1 MENTNELQ
9 NSNTNENMETT
20 NEVTIDVNVDEVK
33 VDDVNVDEV
42 KVDDVNVDEV
52 KVETND
58 VSDTAI
64 TSEIPTIEV
73 VIIEEV
79 STVVPTIEVAI
90 TEEVSSEDTATE
102 ETATE
107 TVRVKKEPF
116 NPMANYKDMPINKE
130 ALAEQNKLFDVIKA
144 EVEKLIE
151 SNNISEDFKSARK
164 SIIELK
170 EKILALFLI
179 SKVEKD
185 LLIDKLQESFL
196 ILNSK
201 QDELKKGLDEV
212 YSKNLEGFKVI
223 YDEVIEFVK
232 NVKEFKLGR
241 EKLIDLQKQLKTA
254 QLKRDIKD
262 KLFAEIQEF
271 FEGLNKKQEE
281 FREKFNKESSENL
294 DKILPRISVVL
305 NEVKEA
311 VIFKDA
317 RQKLIDLQ
325 NELKGVRVLREKKD
339 ELFGQIR
346 EAFNELNVR
355 QDEERKSFDAEA
367 DKNYEQIKPAVDEAV
382 EFVSTNVEPTIAREK
397 LIQTQAMLKDLTL
410 RRTQR
415 DELYGALRTA
425 FESFNGGETVDKE
438 QFEKEADV
446 NYSNLEIKVSE
457 AITNVEYS
465 NDFKDIREGLI
476 AVQDEIK
483 ILRLKK
489 DQRNELFK
497 RIRKAFEIFD
507 DKRNEFMD
515 KRRADKGDKLS
526 QILSNLKER
535 LQKLNEYET
544 EDKGQLS
551 ELENK
556 LNENPN
562 DENLISQ
569 KNSINEKINERVGKI
584 SDIQSR
590 IESITIELA
599 EKKA

>member
-9 NSNTNENMETT
+9 NTNTSENMETT
-20 NEVTIDVNVDEVK
+20 NNITNDVNVEDVK
-33 VDDVNVDEV
+33 AE
-42 KVDDVNVDEV
+42 EV
-52 KVETND
+52 KVED
-58 VSDTAI
+58 VNAQA
-64 TSEIPTIEV
+64 V
-73 VIIEEV
+73 EV
-79 STVVPTIEVAI
+79 SNEGTNGES
-90 TEEVSSEDTATE
+90 TEEVAS
-102 ETATE
+102 E
-107 TVRVKKEPF
+107 TVKVKKEPF

-130 ALAEQNKLFDVIKA
+130 ALAEQNKLFEVIKA
-144 EVEKLIE
+144 DVEKLIE
-151 SNNISEDFKSARK
+151 NNNSTEDFKGARK

-185 LLIDKLQESFL
+185 ALIDKLQESFL
-196 ILNSK
+196 LLNSK
-201 QDELKKGLDEV
+201 QDELKKGLEEV
-212 YSKNLEGFKVI
+212 YSKNLESFQVV
-223 YDEVIEFVK
+223 YDEAIEFAK
-232 NVKEFKLGR
+232 NVKEFKAGR
-241 EKLIDLQKQLKTA
+241 EKLIELQKQLKIA
-254 QLKRDIKD
+254 KLKRDVKD
-262 KLFAEIQEF
+262 KLFAEIQEY

-281 FREKFNKESSENL
+281 YREKFNKESAENL
-294 DKILPRISVVL
+294 EKVLPRITEVL
-305 NEVKEA
+305 KEVKEA

-325 NELKGVRVLREKKD
+325 NELKGARILREKKD
-339 ELFGQIR
+339 EFFGHIR

-355 QDEERKSFDAEA
+355 QDEERKTFDAEA
-367 DKNYEQIKPAVDEAV
+367 DKNYEQIKPAIDEAV
-382 EFVSTNVEPTIAREK
+382 EFASTNVEPTIAREK

-425 FESFNGGETVDKE
+425 FESLNGGETVDKE
-438 QFEKEADV
+438 QFEKEADE

-507 DKRNEFMD
+507 NKRNEFMD
-515 KRRADKGDKLS
+515 KRRADKGDKLN
-526 QILSNLKER
+526 QILANLKDR
-535 LQKLNEYET
+535 LQKLNEYEA
-544 EDKGQLS
+544 EDKNL
-551 ELENK
+551 LTDIENK
-556 LNENPN
+556 LNENPS
-562 DENLISQ
+562 DETLVAQRN
-569 KNSINEKINERVGKI
+569 NINEKINERVGKI
-584 SDIQSR
+584 NDIQSR
-590 IESITIELA
+590 IDSITAELA

>member
-9 NSNTNENMETT
+9 NTNTSENMETT
-20 NEVTIDVNVDEVK
+20 NNITNDVNVEDVK
-33 VDDVNVDEV
+33 AE
-42 KVDDVNVDEV
+42 EV
-52 KVETND
+52 KVED
-58 VSDTAI
+58 VNAQA
-64 TSEIPTIEV
+64 V
-73 VIIEEV
+73 EV
-79 STVVPTIEVAI
+79 SNEGTSGES
-90 TEEVSSEDTATE
+90 TEEVAS
-102 ETATE
+102 E
-107 TVRVKKEPF
+107 TVKVKKEPF

-130 ALAEQNKLFDVIKA
+130 ALAEQNKLFEVIKA
-144 EVEKLIE
+144 DVEKLIE
-151 SNNISEDFKSARK
+151 NNNSTEDFKGARK

-185 LLIDKLQESFL
+185 ALIDKLQESFL
-196 ILNSK
+196 LLNSK
-201 QDELKKGLDEV
+201 QDELKKGLEEV
-212 YSKNLEGFKVI
+212 YSKNLESFQVV
-223 YDEVIEFVK
+223 YDEAIEFAK
-232 NVKEFKLGR
+232 NVKEFKAGR
-241 EKLIDLQKQLKTA
+241 EKLIELQKQLKIA
-254 QLKRDIKD
+254 KLKRDVKD
-262 KLFAEIQEF
+262 KLFAEIQEY

-281 FREKFNKESSENL
+281 YREKFNKESAENL
-294 DKILPRISVVL
+294 EKVLPRITEVL
-305 NEVKEA
+305 KEVKEA

-325 NELKGVRVLREKKD
+325 NELKGARILREKKD
-339 ELFGQIR
+339 EFFGHIR

-355 QDEERKSFDAEA
+355 QDEERKTFDAEA
-367 DKNYEQIKPAVDEAV
+367 DKNYEQIKPAIDEAV
-382 EFVSTNVEPTIAREK
+382 EFASTNVEPTIAREK

-425 FESFNGGETVDKE
+425 FESLNGGETVDKE
-438 QFEKEADV
+438 QFEKEADE

-507 DKRNEFMD
+507 NKRNEFMD
-515 KRRADKGDKLS
+515 KRRADKGDKLN
-526 QILSNLKER
+526 QILANLKDR
-535 LQKLNEYET
+535 LQKLNEYEA
-544 EDKGQLS
+544 EDKNL
-551 ELENK
+551 LTDIENK
-556 LNENPN
+556 LNENPS
-562 DENLISQ
+562 DETLVAQRN
-569 KNSINEKINERVGKI
+569 NINEKINERVGKI

-590 IESITIELA
+590 IDSITAELA

>member
-33 VDDVNVDEV
+33 VDEV

-64 TSEIPTIEV
+64 TTEVPTIEV

-305 NEVKEA
+305 NEVKAA

-355 QDEERKSFDAEA
+355 QDDERKSFDAEA

-590 IESITIELA
+590 IESITTELA

>member
-9 NSNTNENMETT
+9 NSNINENMETT
-20 NEVTIDVNVDEVK
+20 NNIIADVNVDEVK
-33 VDDVNVDEV
+33 TNEAEA
-42 KVDDVNVDEV
+42 NEAEATEI
-52 KVETND
+52 KVETNEI
-58 VSDTAI
+58 AI
-64 TSEIPTIEV
+64 SEANNEIENEAP
-73 VIIEEV
+73 IEISEEKADD
-79 STVVPTIEVAI
+79 STDEKVE
-90 TEEVSSEDTATE
+90 
-102 ETATE
+102 E

-130 ALAEQNKLFDVIKA
+130 ALAEQNKLFDIIKT

-151 SNNISEDFKSARK
+151 INNTTEDFKGARK

-185 LLIDKLQESFL
+185 ILIDKLQESFL
-196 ILNSK
+196 LLNSK

-212 YSKNLEGFKVI
+212 YTKNFESFKVI
-223 YDEVIEFVK
+223 YDEAIEFVK
-232 NVKEFKLGR
+232 NVKEFKAGR
-241 EKLIDLQKQLKTA
+241 EKLIELQKQLKTA

-281 FREKFNKESSENL
+281 YRENFNKESVENL
-294 DKILPRISVVL
+294 EKILPRITEVL

-325 NELKGVRVLREKKD
+325 NELKVVRILREKKD

-346 EAFNELNVR
+346 EAFDSLNTR
-355 QDEERKSFDAEA
+355 QDEERKTFDAEA
-367 DKNYEQIKPAVDEAV
+367 DKNYENIKPVVDEAV
-382 EFVSTNVEPTIAREK
+382 DFVSTNVEPSIARDK

-425 FESFNGGETVDKE
+425 FENLNGGETVDKE
-438 QFEKEADV
+438 QFEKEADE
-446 NYSNLEIKVSE
+446 NYLKLEIKVSE

-507 DKRNEFMD
+507 EKRNEFMD
-515 KRRADKGDKLS
+515 RRRADKGDKLN

-535 LQKLNEYET
+535 LQKFNEYES
-544 EDKGQLS
+544 EDKSLLA
-551 ELENK
+551 EIENK
-556 LNENPN
+556 LNENPS
-562 DENLISQ
+562 DDNLISQ
-569 KNSINEKINERVGKI
+569 KNNINDKINERLGKI
-584 SDIQSR
+584 SDIKVR
-590 IESITIELA
+590 IESITAELA
-599 EKKA
+599 NKNS

>member
-33 VDDVNVDEV
+33 V
-42 KVDDVNVDEV
+42 
-52 KVETND
+52 ETND

-64 TSEIPTIEV
+64 TTEVPTIEV

-305 NEVKEA
+305 NEVKAA

-590 IESITIELA
+590 IESITTELA